1 MNAFMVQTIFIWCYK
16 MVHKGK
22 NHVKY
27 LSEDSRI
34 FIYNLLNIYEIIV

>member
-22 NHVKY
+22 NHIKY
-27 LSEDSRI
+27 LSDDGRI
-34 FIYNLLNIYEIIV
+34 VIQQFIEHL